1 MIPELAGT
9 TELLLIVAQYPGLLG
24 VAALLLALCLLSIRR
39 RRSRAREAIHVRR
52 RREAARQLN
61 RLLRMK
67 SASKQLAHLK
77 TVNPYVFEEMIL
89 TALQRRG
96 HRVVRNLRYSHD
108 GGIDGQA
115 LIRGRHYLI
124 QAKRYNR
131 HINPAHVEH
140 FVQICRKRRRRGLF
154 VHTGVV
160 SERSTRIARKGRVE
174 IIGDEYLLKI
184 LLRRRRW
191 IVERV

>member
-1 MIPELAGT
+1 MMPDLAGLT
-9 TELLLIVAQYPGLLG
+9 GLIPIVAEYRGLLG
-24 VAALLLALCLLSIRR
+24 AAVLLLALLLLAIRHR
-39 RRSRAREAIHVRR
+39 RARAREAIHVRR

-61 RLLRMK
+61 RLQRIN
-67 SASKQLAHLK
+67 STCKQLAYLG

-96 HRVVRNLRYSHD
+96 HRVIRNRRYSHD

-124 QAKRYNR
+124 QAKRYKR
-131 HINPAHVEH
+131 HINPVHMEH
-140 FVQICRKRRRRGLF
+140 FVKICRKRRRRGLF
-154 VHTGVV
+154 VHTGKV
-160 SERSTRIARKGRVE
+160 SERSARIAKKGRVE
-174 IIGDEYLLKI
+174 IIGGERLLRI

-191 IVERV
+191 VIERV